1 MSAPVVDAAG
11 NFLGQVDLMD
21 AVVFLVYFSKKTQE
35 LLVALG
41 LQPEDKQVNFS
52 GLLPEDDDLKDL
64 FKVYE
69 NTGSL
74 TSLHF
79 VYFRLTPRFLARQ
92 PNQDHL
98 S

>member
-1 MSAPVVDAAG
+1 MSAPVVDGEG

-35 LLVALG
+35 LLIALG
-41 LQPEDKQVNFS
+41 LQSEDTQVNFS
-52 GLLPEDDDLKDL
+52 GLLPDDEDLKDL

-74 TSLHF
+74 TSMCKRVF
-79 VYFRLTPRFLARQ
+79 NLTRQ
-92 PNQDHL
+92 TSL
-98 S
+98 V